1 MTAPQTLPRLLLL
14 LDHFVRRWA
23 SVGSRDWSLP
33 VPRTVRR
40 STTASFAGNSRRI
53 GVDAAEDRG
62 EVAGGYTGGG
72 GGVAV
77 HGAVGGGAW
86 HPAGGPARR
95 RDSAKCDPCC
105 RRGAVRAPDK
115 LIHTIT
121 TASAAAAAARRPVIS
136 HSPATCQLNYMQ
148 LSCSSSSPA
157 SQPPRC

>member
-1 MTAPQTLPRLLLL
+1 MTSVVMTAPQTLPRLLLL

-40 STTASFAGNSRRI
+40 STTASFTGNYRRI
-53 GVDAAEDRG
+53 GVDAGGDRG
-62 EVAGGYTGGG
+62 EVAGTLAAAAAWRYTGRWAAAPGTR
-72 GGVAV
+72 
-77 HGAVGGGAW
+77 
-86 HPAGGPARR
+86 PAGR

-105 RRGAVRAPDK
+105 RRGAARAPDK

-121 TASAAAAAARRPVIS
+121 TAAAAAAARRPVIS

-157 SQPPRC
+157 SKPPRC